1 MQKWCRL
8 LLLSRIP
15 PKDCSMLH
23 CFGCMVSMCFHW
35 LLAFGIHSSSLG
47 SKAFSGARAHF
58 FCQEKQQEE
67 SSHHAHSANSPHGQI
82 LKLTTCPKDP
92 KAQLWYSTS
101 APSELKAHSWWDYVI
116 YVAFLKCSSDS
127 SLLKWLK
134 FRITPFTSLWGESHD
149 GGKEGKDVLK
159 DVCKEIEELPPS
171 KPEAIR
177 EADHPGMI
185 ETFCGNTHRD
195 TSARGKLC

>member
-58 FCQEKQQEE
+58 FLPGKTARRIVASCALCKLATWPN
-67 SSHHAHSANSPHGQI
+67 SKTHHM
-82 LKLTTCPKDP
+82 PKGS
-92 KAQLWYSTS
+92 KGTAVVQHLRTFRIKSTQLVR
-101 APSELKAHSWWDYVI
+101 LCDLR
-116 YVAFLKCSSDS
+116 AFLKCSSDS

-134 FRITPFTSLWGESHD
+134 FRITPFTSLSGESHD
-149 GGKEGKDVLK
+149 DGKEGKEVLK
-159 DVCKEIEELPPS
+159 DACKDIEELPPS

-177 EADHPGMI
+177 EPDHPGMI

-195 TSARGKLC
+195 TSGRGKLC